1 VTAEPVQGA
10 TDTSRDRWPLNLS
23 TADNREPSNLDRLV
37 ARMQQEAEDEADPLG
52 RVLKRSELGS
62 LPQVSP
68 LVEGLV
74 STPATVVLIGE
85 YGVGKTFL
93 ALSLANSIGTGH
105 PWLGR
110 KVDRRRVLYV
120 LGEGAYGLDARVNA
134 WESAWGE
141 TVSDDDVTFVVQ
153 PSSLSKSHTWSALK
167 SMALAG
173 GYGFVVLDTF
183 SSLAADA
190 DETKDAPRIMRWLAE
205 LATAIKGTTL
215 LVHHPGWSDSS
226 RARGGYQFEANADEV
241 LIASK
246 VSKGSDLFTLLRKKV
261 KDGPDGRTL
270 YLRRKAAHGSCII
283 EETGAELAG
292 APMAERILAVLANCG
307 DLGAT
312 GPQIRAEL
320 EVPESGRSTFQKAIR
335 GLRDDGKIAASGSKR
350 SPLYRLAADA
360 GSQG

>member
-1 VTAEPVQGA
+1 MTALAAA
-10 TDTSRDRWPLNLS
+10 TDIGRAAPRDQFDDDSHEQAP
-23 TADNREPSNLDRLV
+23 TA
-37 ARMQQEAEDEADPLG
+37 PLG
-52 RVLKRSELGS
+52 RVLKRSELS
-62 LPQVSP
+62 KLPRVSP
-68 LVEGLV
+68 LVEGVV
-74 STPATVVLIGE
+74 SSPATVVLIGE

-110 KVDRRRVLYV
+110 TVQRRRVLYV

-153 PSSLSKSHTWSALK
+153 PASLSKSHTWSALK
-167 SMALAG
+167 TMALAG

-205 LATAIKGTTL
+205 LATAIGGTTL
-215 LVHHPGWSDSS
+215 LVHHPGWSDAS

-241 LIASK
+241 LIAAK

-261 KDGPDGRTL
+261 KDGPDGKTL

-292 APMAERILAVLANCG
+292 APMAERILAVLTNCG

-320 EVPESGRSTFQKAIR
+320 EIPESGRSTFQKALR
-335 GLRDDGKIAASGSKR
+335 GLRDDGRISTSGSAK
-350 SPLYRLAADA
+350 SPLYKVTGD
-360 GSQG
+360 GSDT